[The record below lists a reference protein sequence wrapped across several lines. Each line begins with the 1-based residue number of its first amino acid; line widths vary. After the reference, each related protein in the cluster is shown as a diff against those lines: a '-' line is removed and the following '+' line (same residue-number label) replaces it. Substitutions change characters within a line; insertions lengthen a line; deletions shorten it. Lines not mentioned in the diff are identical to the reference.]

1 MDARDEFCPFCD
13 IVDDPRKAR
22 VLYADAH
29 TLAFFP
35 LTPATQGHTLVVP
48 KAHSTD
54 LWAMDETAAQR
65 LFRTVL
71 LVGRA
76 LRTALEPDGM
86 NVINSAGTAASQTV
100 FHTHVHLVPRRPGD
114 AMGLNWPAEGEGYQ
128 GERDEDGAESDALA
142 ARLREAIDRQRR

>member
-13 IVDDPRKAR
+13 IAEDPGKAR

-35 LTPATQGHTLVVP
+35 LTPATRGHTLVVP
-48 KAHSTD
+48 KTHSAD
-54 LWAMDETAAQR
+54 LWAMDETAAQH
-65 LFRTVL
+65 LFHTVL

-76 LRTALEPDGM
+76 LRTVLEPDGM
-86 NVINSAGTAASQTV
+86 NVISSAGAAASQTV

-114 AMGLNWPAEGEGYQ
+114 AMGLNWPAKGEGYQ
-128 GERDEDGAESDALA
+128 GERDVDGAESDALA
-142 ARLREAIDRQRR
+142 ARLREAIDRLRR